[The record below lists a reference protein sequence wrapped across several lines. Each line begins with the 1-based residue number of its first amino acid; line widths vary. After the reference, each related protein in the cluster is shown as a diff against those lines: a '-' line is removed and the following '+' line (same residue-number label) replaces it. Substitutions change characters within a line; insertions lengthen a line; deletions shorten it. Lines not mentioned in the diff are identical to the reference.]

1 MELIC
6 LSWLRVQRWKL
17 RVQYFEHLP
26 KAEKFCF
33 IWADCIQRRI
43 WGILF
48 APGNKHSIRIL
59 RPALLGSWLS
69 PFGPRADMKRSSSI
83 WQIISGFQYYM
94 SAVRGHPPSPRLRRT
109 GRSTLSHH
117 VRLLWLFS
125 APDSAR
131 TKATV
136 IALAT
141 DSSCHH

>member
-33 IWADCIQRRI
+33 IWADCIQSRI

-48 APGNKHSIRIL
+48 APGNKESTRIL

-69 PFGPRADMKRSSSI
+69 QVGIRADMMRSSSMS
-83 WQIISGFQYYM
+83 QIISGFH
-94 SAVRGHPPSPRLRRT
+94 SLTLAVRGHPHCT
-109 GRSTLSHH
+109 
-117 VRLLWLFS
+117 W
-125 APDSAR
+125 
-131 TKATV
+131 
-136 IALAT
+136 
-141 DSSCHH
+141 

>member
-48 APGNKHSIRIL
+48 APGDKSSTRIL
-59 RPALLGSWLS
+59 RSGLPGSWQL
-69 PFGPRADMKRSSSI
+69 PVGPNADMNRSSSI
-83 WQIISGFQYYM
+83 SQEISTRLPLQNSPLLHF
-94 SAVRGHPPSPRLRRT
+94 SVR
-109 GRSTLSHH
+109 
-117 VRLLWLFS
+117 
-125 APDSAR
+125 DSAR
-131 TKATV
+131 TKMNV
-136 IALAT
+136 IARAPHSL
-141 DSSCHH
+141 CHH